1 MGNQAYSMVQTL
13 ILTGGDF
20 QQCISAFN
28 KITPD
33 ANLVV
38 QEATHDK
45 SKLVIL
51 NIPNGIPTKEF
62 LVNKTQ
68 VEEANSDQQTLSSLL
83 TTVLDHLYYDGK

>member
-20 QQCISAFN
+20 QQCISTFN
-28 KITPD
+28 KITSN

-38 QEATHDK
+38 QEATQDK

-51 NIPNGIPTKEF
+51 NILNGIPTKEF
-62 LVNKTQ
+62 LVNK
-68 VEEANSDQQTLSSLL
+68 VEVEQANTDKQTLSRLL
-83 TTVLDHLYYDGK
+83 TIVLDHLYYDDK